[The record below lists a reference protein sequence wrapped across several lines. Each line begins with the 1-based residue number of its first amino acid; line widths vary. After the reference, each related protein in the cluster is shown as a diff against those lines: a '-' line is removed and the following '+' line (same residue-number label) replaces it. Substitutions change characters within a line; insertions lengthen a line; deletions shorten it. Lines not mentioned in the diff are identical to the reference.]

1 MAAFVLTL
9 ILSLFVAAGIWFVV
23 GSRFTFSHE
32 DNQND
37 LLNFLAYYAGSIPVS
52 FVIVFF
58 GIG

>member
-9 ILSLFVAAGIWFVV
+9 IMSLFVAAVVWFII
-23 GSRFTFSHE
+23 GSRVEFSPDENH
-32 DNQND
+32 ND
-37 LLNFLAYYAGSIPVS
+37 LLNFLAYYAGAIPVS

>member
-9 ILSLFVAAGIWFVV
+9 ILSLFIAAGLFFVI
-23 GSRFTFSHE
+23 GSRFQFSHDE
-32 DNQND
+32 NQND